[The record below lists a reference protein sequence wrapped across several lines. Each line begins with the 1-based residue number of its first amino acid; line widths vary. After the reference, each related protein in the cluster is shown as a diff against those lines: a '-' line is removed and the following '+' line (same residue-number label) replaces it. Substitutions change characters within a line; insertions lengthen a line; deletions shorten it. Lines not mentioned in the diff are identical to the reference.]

1 MGTTTGWNSR
11 KETIKHLI
19 TPHPTAA
26 EGAGMTHLA
35 TLAHCVRGNILWAV
49 QKWEHLDDPFIGCYI
64 LVGPVKDKRGFYS
77 CGYRGYC
84 ESEHVSRYNCP
95 VRYLDMAPE
104 TCPEWRAIVR
114 REAAAKATPLKVG
127 LIAELKG
134 CKIPAV
140 EVTSVRPLRGRADWT
155 TYRLK
160 RSLLSGRT
168 FASWDEFK
176 ETQEAKA

>member
-1 MGTTTGWNSR
+1 MGSLYGWYTR
-11 KETIKHLI
+11 KDVIHHLL
-19 TPHPTAA
+19 TAD
-26 EGAGMTHLA
+26 EPRLT
-35 TLAHCVRGNILWAV
+35 TLAHCVRGNILWTV
-49 QKWEHLDDPFIGCYI
+49 QKWDNTSDPFIGCYI
-64 LVGPVKDKRGFYS
+64 LLGPVKGDGNDPYA
-77 CGYRGYC
+77 CGYKDMD
-84 ESEHVSRYNCP
+84 ESMHPYYYNCP

-140 EVTSVRPLRGRADWT
+140 EITSVKPLRGQADWV

-176 ETQEAKA
+176 TAQEAA